1 MWAGSWPLTPSLFW
15 LTHCRSPELKNLWWG
30 PTVSPCG
37 QIWVRRRSHPDIV
50 TFTPVTLLNAT
61 QYQRG
66 RKPCPL
72 LEKLIWLIDVLV
84 YDPWSVG
91 FFFFS
96 QTNKL
101 ENLCTASRFQFLS
114 TTSSGCCLE
123 TLTLTRPGQ
132 LINHTRY
139 LWGQDTQ
146 SGESLAKRLTHEPTT
161 E

>member
-1 MWAGSWPLTPSLFW
+1 MGWFLTPDPKPFLADPLQITRAQEPLMGSHSVSVWTDLSETTQSPRHCHLYPSNAAQRHTISTRTETLPLVGEANLANWCACLWSLI
-15 LTHCRSPELKNLWWG
+15 
-30 PTVSPCG
+30 CG
-37 QIWVRRRSHPDIV
+37 V
-50 TFTPVTLLNAT
+50 
-61 QYQRG
+61 
-66 RKPCPL
+66 
-72 LEKLIWLIDVLV
+72 
-84 YDPWSVG
+84 
-91 FFFFS
+91 FFFS